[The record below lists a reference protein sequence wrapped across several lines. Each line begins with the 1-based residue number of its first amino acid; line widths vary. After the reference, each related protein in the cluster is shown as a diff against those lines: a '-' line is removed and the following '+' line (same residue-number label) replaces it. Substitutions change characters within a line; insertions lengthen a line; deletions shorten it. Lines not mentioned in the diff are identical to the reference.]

1 MGDKELYDIKTE
13 REEIYMKA
21 DFTNEDGIR
30 AGILEDLFLKKNG
43 WQAESDA
50 AILLSGLGI
59 DTSLHNLMMYEL
71 KETEKVKVLLA
82 RALLHEIDHLDGHMY
97 TELVEGPI
105 HDVTYEVEEEE

>member
-1 MGDKELYDIKTE
+1 MHLSCFESFGSHEATILRVRLPGLYQDILSVRPEAQESSFLVQNHNAYDKYSVIDTVIMGDKELYDIKTE

-50 AILLSGLGI
+50 AIL
-59 DTSLHNLMMYEL
+59 
-71 KETEKVKVLLA
+71 
-82 RALLHEIDHLDGHMY
+82 
-97 TELVEGPI
+97 
-105 HDVTYEVEEEE
+105 